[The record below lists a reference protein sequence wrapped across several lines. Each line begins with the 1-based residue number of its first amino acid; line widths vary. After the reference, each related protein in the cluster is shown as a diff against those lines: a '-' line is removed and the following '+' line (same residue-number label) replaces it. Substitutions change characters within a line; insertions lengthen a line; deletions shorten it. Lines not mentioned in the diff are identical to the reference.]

1 MDVSRLRSVATA
13 VIGFFGF
20 LFAFLSVAS
29 ALGRGLQGF
38 GLSVLIGGIV
48 ASGLFLIHILHWQL
62 KETGKTRR

>member
-48 ASGLFLIHILHWQL
+48 ASGLL
-62 KETGKTRR
+62 